1 MNIRLYRS
9 EDRGKANYGW
19 LDTRYSFSFANYY
32 NPEMMNF
39 GMLRVLNDDIVLPA
53 KGFGTHP
60 HDNMEIIT
68 IILEGALEHKD
79 SMGTG
84 DIIHKD
90 EIQVMSAGSGI
101 THSEFNPS
109 KDEKVNL
116 LQLWI
121 FPKEQNIKPRYDQK
135 YFPADARKNNLV
147 TAVSGLKKDGALYIH
162 QNAEIKLG
170 NFESG
175 ERINY
180 QLNNIA
186 NGVYIFLIDGHIKIS
201 DEDLFKRD
209 AIGIYDTKEFAIEVV
224 ENSDFVLIEV
234 PMN

>member
-1 MNIRLYRS
+1 MKKIIYRS

-19 LDTRYSFSFANYY
+19 LETRYSFSFANYY
-32 NPEMMNF
+32 NPDMMHF
-39 GMLRVLNDDIVLPA
+39 GLLRVLNDDIVAPDM
-53 KGFGTHP
+53 GFETHP

-68 IILEGALEHKD
+68 IILDGALEHKD

-84 DIIHKD
+84 SVIHKD
-90 EIQVMSAGSGI
+90 EVQVMSAGSGI

-109 KDEKVNL
+109 KEEKVNL

-121 FPKEQNIKPRYDQK
+121 FPKEKNIKPRYDQK
-135 YFPADARKNNLV
+135 SFPADEKKNKLII
-147 TAVSGLKKDGALYIH
+147 AVSGLKKEGALYIH

-170 NFESG
+170 NFKKG
-175 ERINY
+175 EILDY
-180 QLNNIA
+180 EVSSA
-186 NGVYIFLIDGHIKIS
+186 SNGAYIFLIDGHIKID

-209 AIGIYDTKEFAIEVV
+209 AIGIYDTANFKIEIL
-224 ENSDFVLIEV
+224 EETNFVLIDV

>member
-1 MNIRLYRS
+1 MIKKVYRS

-19 LDTRYSFSFANYY
+19 LNTRYSFSFANYY

-39 GMLRVLNDDIVLPA
+39 GLLRVLNDDIVSPGT
-53 KGFGTHP
+53 GFGTHP

-68 IILEGALEHKD
+68 IILDGSLEHKD

-84 DIIHKD
+84 DVIHKD
-90 EIQVMSAGSGI
+90 EIQVMSAGSGV

-109 KDEKVNL
+109 KEKAVNL

-121 FPKEQNIKPRYDQK
+121 FPKERNIKPRYDQK
-135 YFPADARKNNLV
+135 LFPIDQRRNNLI
-147 TAVSGLKKDGALYIH
+147 TAVSGLNNKDALYIH

-170 NFESG
+170 NFDKSKK
-175 ERINY
+175 INY
-180 QLNNIA
+180 KLNSKE
-186 NGVYIFLIDGHIKIS
+186 NGVYLFVIDGAVS
-201 DEDLFKRD
+201 VEDEELYKRD
-209 AIGIYDTKEFAIEVV
+209 AIGIYDTNEINIEALDIS
-224 ENSDFVLIEV
+224 NFVLIEV